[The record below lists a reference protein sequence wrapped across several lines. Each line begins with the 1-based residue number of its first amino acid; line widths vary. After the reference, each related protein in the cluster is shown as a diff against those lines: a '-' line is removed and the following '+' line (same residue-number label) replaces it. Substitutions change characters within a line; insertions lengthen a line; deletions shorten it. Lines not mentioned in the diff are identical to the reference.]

1 MQKYKPKR
9 LFYRKT
15 NIDEFIVDETQ
26 IKVGSELIWLW
37 VAIESKDKEI
47 LSISISKERNIF
59 VAERFI
65 SNLLKEY
72 GKYSVSTD
80 DGGTWYPQA
89 CRFLKLKYHII
100 LLWRKA

>member
-15 NIDEFIVDETQ
+15 NIDEFIVDETK

-47 LSISISKERNIF
+47 LSVSISKERNMF
-59 VAERFI
+59 VAERFL

-72 GKYSVSTD
+72 GKHSVSTD
-80 DGGTWYPQA
+80 GETWYLQA
-89 CRFLKLKYHII
+89 CRFLKLKHHII
-100 LLWRKA
+100 LHWRKA